1 MMKTFRKSF
10 EEYKLSV
17 SGSSSLPEEAFMH
30 WVKNYINKNSQF
42 NPLNFLQGKVYSFA
56 YNDKLEQGK
65 KFINKRPVIFFT
77 GYDNYEKKNLFNGL
91 DLVLISPIFRLAFF
105 ERVQSVFQDQIERNL
120 KKEEMGEGRDQA
132 PLRTE
137 YQIMET
143 LLKGISYKHA
153 YRSWDLK
160 KVKDVME
167 IPFEDWTRIIY
178 LDTRSIEGTQFN
190 EIYNKNSQV

>member
-1 MMKTFRKSF
+1 MQPFRKSF

-17 SGSSSLPEEAFMH
+17 SGLSSLREEAFMH

-56 YNDKLEQGK
+56 YNDKLEHGK

-91 DLVLISPIFRLAFF
+91 DLVLISPIFRLSFF
-105 ERVQSVFQDQIERNL
+105 ERLQSVFHDQIERNL
-120 KKEEMGEGRDQA
+120 KKEENGEGRDQV

-143 LLKGISYKHA
+143 ILKGIPYKHA

-160 KVKDVME
+160 KVRDVME
-167 IPFEDWTRIIY
+167 IPFEDWTRIVY
-178 LDTRSIEGTQFN
+178 LDTRSIEGTQLN

>member
-1 MMKTFRKSF
+1 MIEPFRKKF
-10 EEYKLSV
+10 NDYKLSV
-17 SGSSSLPEEAFMH
+17 SGLSSLPEESFMH
-30 WVKNYINKNSQF
+30 WVKNYVNKNPQF
-42 NPLNFLQGKVYSFA
+42 NPLNFLQGKVYSFQ

-77 GYDNYEKKNLFNGL
+77 GYDNYEKKNLFHGL

-105 ERVQSVFQDQIERNL
+105 ERVQSVFQDQIEKNIKSLER
-120 KKEEMGEGRDQA
+120 GEGRDQI
-132 PLRTE
+132 PLKTD
-137 YQIMET
+137 YQIMDII
-143 LLKGISYKHA
+143 LKGIPYKHA

-160 KVKDVME
+160 KVRDVVE

-178 LDTRSIEGTQFN
+178 LDTRSIEGTQLN

>member
-1 MMKTFRKSF
+1 MIEPFRKKF
-10 EEYKLSV
+10 NDYKLSV
-17 SGSSSLPEEAFMH
+17 SGLSSLPEESFMH
-30 WVKNYINKNSQF
+30 WVKNYVNKNPQF
-42 NPLNFLQGKVYSFA
+42 NPLNFLQGKVYSFQ

-77 GYDNYEKKNLFNGL
+77 GYDNYEKKNLFQGL

-105 ERVQSVFQDQIERNL
+105 ERVQSVFQDQIEKNIKSLER
-120 KKEEMGEGRDQA
+120 GEGRDQI
-132 PLRTE
+132 PLKTD
-137 YQIMET
+137 YQIMDII
-143 LLKGISYKHA
+143 LKGIPYKHA

-160 KVKDVME
+160 KVRDVVE

-178 LDTRSIEGTQFN
+178 LDTRSIEGTQLN

>member
-160 KVKDVME
+160 KVRDVME

-178 LDTRSIEGTQFN
+178 LDTRSIEGTQLN

>member
-1 MMKTFRKSF
+1 MMKPFRKSF

-160 KVKDVME
+160 KVRDVME

-178 LDTRSIEGTQFN
+178 LDTRSIEGTQLN

>member
-1 MMKTFRKSF
+1 
-10 EEYKLSV
+10 
-17 SGSSSLPEEAFMH
+17 
-30 WVKNYINKNSQF
+30 
-42 NPLNFLQGKVYSFA
+42 
-56 YNDKLEQGK
+56 
-65 KFINKRPVIFFT
+65 
-77 GYDNYEKKNLFNGL
+77 
-91 DLVLISPIFRLAFF
+91 
-105 ERVQSVFQDQIERNL
+105 
-120 KKEEMGEGRDQA
+120 MGEGRDQA

-178 LDTRSIEGTQFN
+178 LDTRSIEGTQLN

>member
-1 MMKTFRKSF
+1 
-10 EEYKLSV
+10 
-17 SGSSSLPEEAFMH
+17 MH
-30 WVKNYINKNSQF
+30 WVKNYVNKNSQF
-42 NPLNFLQGKVYSFA
+42 NPLNFLQGKVYSFS
-56 YNDKLEQGK
+56 YNDKLEPGK

-77 GYDNYEKKNLFNGL
+77 GYDNYEKKNLFTGL
-91 DLVLISPIFRLAFF
+91 DLVLIPPIFRLSFF

-120 KKEEMGEGRDQA
+120 QKEDNGDGRDQS

-143 LLKGISYKHA
+143 ILKGIPYKHA

-160 KVKDVME
+160 KVRDVME

-178 LDTRSIEGTQFN
+178 LDTRSIEGTQLN
-190 EIYNKNSQV
+190 EIYNKNSKV

>member
-91 DLVLISPIFRLAFF
+91 KIIKMPRL
-105 ERVQSVFQDQIERNL
+105 E
-120 KKEEMGEGRDQA
+120 
-132 PLRTE
+132 
-137 YQIMET
+137 
-143 LLKGISYKHA
+143 
-153 YRSWDLK
+153 
-160 KVKDVME
+160 
-167 IPFEDWTRIIY
+167 
-178 LDTRSIEGTQFN
+178 
-190 EIYNKNSQV
+190 

>member
-178 LDTRSIEGTQFN
+178 LDTRSIEGTQLN